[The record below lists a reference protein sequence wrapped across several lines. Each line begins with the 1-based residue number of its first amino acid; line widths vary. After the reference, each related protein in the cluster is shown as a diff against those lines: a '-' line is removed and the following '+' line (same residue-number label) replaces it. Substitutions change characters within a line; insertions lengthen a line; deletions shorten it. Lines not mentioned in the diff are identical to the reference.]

1 MRTTATAA
9 IAAVTFL
16 ATLTACSGSTT
27 EDKPAP
33 ATSPTLA
40 VSNAEAEAIRLC
52 TEAVTKA
59 VGERPADFN
68 VETDTDPMQPEYQA
82 IPEED
87 YGDAYMDGVSRANQ

>member
-16 ATLTACSGSTT
+16 ATLTACGGSTT

-33 ATSPTLA
+33 AASSALTIS
-40 VSNAEAEAIRLC
+40 SAEAEAIRLC

-59 VGERPADFN
+59 VGERPADFD
-68 VETDTDPMQPEYQA
+68 VETDTDPMQPECEA
-82 IPEED
+82 ISEEH
-87 YGDAYMDGVSRANQ
+87 